1 MRRFFGIAFGLAT
14 HALFAFTVWHLF
26 WFLKGP
32 LLGDVRISSL
42 GLGTALAIDA
52 LLAVAFAVPHSI
64 FLLPAVRRRLVAA
77 GIPAPLYGCFYS
89 VVTCAVL
96 LLTIF
101 CWQPTSIV
109 AWRWPPPFDNAVT
122 AAFAASWGALFYSL
136 HLTGLGWQTG
146 WTPWWHWARG
156 LPQPK
161 RVFVERGAYRF
172 LRHPV
177 YLSFL
182 GLIWF
187 TPLVTLDRMVLIGV
201 WSTYIFIGSA
211 IKDRR
216 LVHFMGDTY
225 RDYQARVPG
234 YPGVAFGPLGRVPL
248 PRMASCPYGLPNFSR
263 SRAPRNGDGMALGQC
278 AAALQSRST
287 AAGEKAD
294 ASPTRSGGLR
304 S

>member
-1 MRRFFGIAFGLAT
+1 MSRFCGIAFGLAT
-14 HALFAFTVWHLF
+14 HVLFAFTVWHLF

-32 LLGDVRISSL
+32 LPDDLRAAPL
-42 GLGTALAIDA
+42 GLGVALGIDT
-52 LLAVAFAVPHSI
+52 LLALVFAVPHSV
-64 FLLPAVRRRLVAA
+64 FLLPSVRRRLVSA
-77 GIPAPLYGCFYS
+77 GIPSPFYGCFYC

-101 CWQPTSIV
+101 CWQPTSVV
-109 AWRWPPPFDNAVT
+109 AWRWPAPFDGVVS
-122 AAFAASWGALFYSL
+122 AAFAASWAALFYSL
-136 HLTGLGWQTG
+136 YLTGLGWQTG

-187 TPLVTLDRMVLIGV
+187 APLVTLDRVVLIAV
-201 WSTYIFIGSA
+201 WSTYIFVGSA
-211 IKDRR
+211 LKDGR

-234 YPGVAFGPLGRVPL
+234 YPGVGFGPLGRVPPPL
-248 PRMASCPYGLPNFSR
+248 MADRDAIGAASR
-263 SRAPRNGDGMALGQC
+263 S
-278 AAALQSRST
+278 
-287 AAGEKAD
+287 
-294 ASPTRSGGLR
+294 
-304 S
+304 